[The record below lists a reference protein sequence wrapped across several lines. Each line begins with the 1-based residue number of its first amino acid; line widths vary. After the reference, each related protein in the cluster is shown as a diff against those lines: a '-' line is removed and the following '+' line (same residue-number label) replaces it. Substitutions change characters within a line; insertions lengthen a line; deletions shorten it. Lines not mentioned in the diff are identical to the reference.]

1 MLELPLPHSK
11 TLPTKTSTHR
21 GEAPL
26 ADGAHRIENREQKTR
41 VTSGDVT
48 VSGTDER
55 AERTS
60 ECTLTEHAND

>member
-48 VSGTDER
+48 
-55 AERTS
+55 
-60 ECTLTEHAND
+60 